1 MDPLNPLRCRDRAD
15 QRESNRWESSQCC
28 PIAAVAILIDPCQ
41 PQDSDD
47 DGDGDSDRGNGKSWW
62 IVPVPMRLGPLPD
75 SLLFDSP
82 ATLHRIE

>member
-28 PIAAVAILIDPCQ
+28 PIATVASLMDPCQ

-47 DGDGDSDRGNGKSWW
+47 DDDGDGDRGNGWSWW

-75 SLLFDSP
+75 PLLFDSA
-82 ATLHRIE
+82 ATLH